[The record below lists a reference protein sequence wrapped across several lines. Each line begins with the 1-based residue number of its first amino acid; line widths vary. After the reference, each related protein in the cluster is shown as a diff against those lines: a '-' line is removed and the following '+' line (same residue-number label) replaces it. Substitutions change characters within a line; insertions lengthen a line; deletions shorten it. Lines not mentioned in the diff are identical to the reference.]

1 MSTYTEY
8 RDTRLTRIPQVSGLY
23 AWYYRPRVVNRE
35 SIVKTL
41 SRFFASESRITTS
54 VHQRYGVKLVGSSAG
69 EVVFGSDE
77 GSVQSAM
84 TDAFTNA
91 EPFLEH
97 FFASHYFAHFCRP
110 IYIGIAKNL
119 YDRVYCQHY
128 VSLTDYWQDESGVSR
143 YLSANGDAT
152 VQQVMD
158 TLDLSH
164 SFALEARVRGIAP
177 SELSVSILET
187 DQIPDSIGSDA
198 TNNESTTR
206 RALER
211 LLQLLADPICGRR

>member
-1 MSTYTEY
+1 
-8 RDTRLTRIPQVSGLY
+8 
-23 AWYYRPRVVNRE
+23 
-35 SIVKTL
+35 
-41 SRFFASESRITTS
+41 
-54 VHQRYGVKLVGSSAG
+54 VKLVGSSAG

>member
-1 MSTYTEY
+1 MSEYTEF
-8 RDTRLTRIPQVSGLY
+8 RDARLTRIPQVSGLY
-23 AWYYRPRVVNRE
+23 YRPRVVNRE
-35 SIVKTL
+35 AIVKTL

-97 FFASHYFAHFCRP
+97 FFASQYFAHFCRP

-119 YDRVYCQHY
+119 YDRVYGQHY
-128 VSLTDYWQDESGVSR
+128 VSLADYWQDESGVSR
-143 YLSANGDAT
+143 YLAANGDAT

-187 DQIPDSIGSDA
+187 DQIPDSIGSDTA
-198 TNNESTTR
+198 SNESTTR